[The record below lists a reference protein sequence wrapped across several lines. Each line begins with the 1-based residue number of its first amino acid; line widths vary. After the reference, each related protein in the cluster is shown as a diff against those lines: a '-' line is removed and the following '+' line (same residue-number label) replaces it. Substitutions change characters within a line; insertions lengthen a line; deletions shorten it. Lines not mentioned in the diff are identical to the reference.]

1 MYLWIKNL
9 VFLEPMGSK
18 KMNKVGQSKIKML
31 VINTPKKKQSAS
43 AYWIVIEI
51 IMQIFRIG

>member
-1 MYLWIKNL
+1 
-9 VFLEPMGSK
+9 MGSK

-43 AYWIVIEI
+43 AY
-51 IMQIFRIG
+51 